1 MKYRVSFFIA
11 AVAFVLGGCAT
22 PQTPIALTSEA
33 LTPQVGKI
41 GVAMAQIPKTDTF
54 FPGAGCLLCIATA
67 AAANSA
73 LTAHIQTL
81 PHEGL
86 PELKNEVAAL
96 IDKKGVQT
104 LVIEEAIDLAALPSF
119 GDKGPGIA
127 LKDFTP
133 FRERHGIDKLVVIH
147 ITGLGVIRTYSSY
160 FPTSD
165 PKGALS
171 GIGYMVDL
179 SNNRYE
185 WYHPVFVTKSAEGAW
200 NEPPQFPGVT
210 NAYFQALEAGKDEFM
225 KPFNSD

>member
-1 MKYRVSFFIA
+1 MKYRVSLFIA

-22 PQTPIALTSEA
+22 PQTPITLTSEA
-33 LTPQVGKI
+33 LTQQTGKI
-41 GVAMAQIPKTDTF
+41 GVAMTQIPKTDTF
-54 FPGAGCLLCIATA
+54 FPGAGCLLCIAA
-67 AAANSA
+67 AAASNSA

-81 PHEGL
+81 PHEDL

-104 LVIEEAIDLAALPSF
+104 LVIEEAIDLDALPNF

-127 LKDFTP
+127 RKDFTQ
-133 FRERHGIDKLVVIH
+133 FRERYGIDKLVVIH
-147 ITGLGVIRTYSSY
+147 IASLGVIRTYSSY
-160 FPTSD
+160 FPTSE
-165 PKGALS
+165 PKGVLT
-171 GIGYMVDL
+171 GIGHMVDL

-185 WYHPVFVTKSAEGAW
+185 WYHPVFVTKSVDGTW

-210 NAYFQALEAGKDEFM
+210 NAYFQALEAGKDEFL